1 LNQTVEGVNFNAT
14 ALNSLLAGEITLAQ
28 FQNLTQSN
36 VGTVVES
43 LGLSEAQVNQTEAL
57 ARIMN
62 SLQVFEM
69 IFIAGD
75 DPVATQNITTN
86 FGITQ

>member
-1 LNQTVEGVNFNAT
+1 MEGVNFNAT